1 MKRPAKKNQVRI
13 DKSLL
18 LSAAADIF
26 KDIADGEITANDFAE
41 VAFDSHE
48 EATILYNDRNEIVTS
63 YPY

>member
-26 KDIADGEITANDFAE
+26 KDIADGEITTNDFAE
-41 VAFDSHE
+41 IAFDSRE
-48 EATILYNDRNEIVTS
+48 EVTILYNDRNEIVTS